1 MFGSVA
7 PLLDMSGGLETHD
20 FEKISI
26 RALFE
31 LLLALELQLEDE
43 LDLLELVDGDKP
55 LTALVRQPLSRV
67 HAWFMQSRHEVA
79 FCIVHLRVC
88 V

>member
-55 LTALVRQPLSRV
+55 LTALVRQPLSRCV
-67 HAWFMQSRHEVA
+67 HASLQSRFVIA
-79 FCIVHLRVC
+79 FCIVYLHVC